1 MPRLSLKHVPV
12 KSGSSYPAPFDAP
25 CKAREWQG
33 LAEAAELTQF
43 GVNLV
48 RLKPG
53 VWSSQRHWHTHE
65 DEFVYLVEGEAVL
78 VTEGG
83 EETMRP
89 GDFAGF
95 PAGSGDGH
103 HLINRSDRDAV
114 FLVAGTCR
122 EAEDEVHYSDV
133 DMHLPNTPGEGR
145 VGFTR
150 KDGTPY

>member
-1 MPRLSLKHVPV
+1 MTRLTLDEVPV

-25 CKAREWQG
+25 CKARLWQN
-33 LAEAAELTQF
+33 LADAAGLTQY

-78 VTEGG
+78 VTDAG

-114 FLVAGTCR
+114 FLVVGSRR
-122 EAEDEVHYSDV
+122 ELEDAVHYSDI

-145 VGFTR
+145 VAFTR